1 MRLKKSSSGIVGPRG
16 GISGGGQR
24 WSSILEDW
32 ADTDTQVGASH
43 PQPLGPDP
51 ELRRRRDRSKQGP
64 PSGGNAHL
72 SLRAAWATLG
82 LPGHQLQGQTW
93 ELGPQNGPH
102 REPQGVTGP
111 DTGLCRRPPR
121 SAPKAP
127 RSEWCSGVFSS
138 RRDRVGQCRAPQS
151 PMESGAHR
159 GGGPSLQGLQQ
170 EGLEPAQSPER
181 TCMWAGGSGVLG
193 RGWFGGSTDSPR
205 AMLSSPLWERMSHL
219 ETSQLPAWV
228 AVGGRCGCP
237 RPSHFPGVSQTP
249 AWTSGWLDPSCPPH
263 SGVQSGPQF
272 SPPRGRQLVGYPR
285 PQPRGP
291 HDSPSLTPE
300 LQGGPARD
308 DLLRAPRKG
317 PPGLSSHGVTG

>member
-1 MRLKKSSSGIVGPRG
+1 MGCDRARHRAMQAAS
-16 GISGGGQR
+16 
-24 WSSILEDW
+24 
-32 ADTDTQVGASH
+32 QVCS
-43 PQPLGPDP
+43 
-51 ELRRRRDRSKQGP
+51 QGP
-64 PSGGNAHL
+64 QE
-72 SLRAAWATLG
+72 R
-82 LPGHQLQGQTW
+82 
-93 ELGPQNGPH
+93 
-102 REPQGVTGP
+102 
-111 DTGLCRRPPR
+111 
-121 SAPKAP
+121 
-127 RSEWCSGVFSS
+127 CSGVFSS
-138 RRDRVGQCRAPQS
+138 RRDRVGQRGAPQS
-151 PMESGAHR
+151 PVESGAHR

-228 AVGGRCGCP
+228 AVGGRWGCP
-237 RPSHFPGVSQTP
+237 HPSHFPGVSQTP

-263 SGVQSGPQF
+263 SGVQSGPRF
-272 SPPRGRQLVGYPR
+272 SPPRGRRLVGYPR

-317 PPGLSSHGVTG
+317 PPGLSSHGVTLAEPAGRGGAAPPRHPETEGPGPQRGGGLG